1 MTSDE
6 RAKLIDLYAEGYD
19 AVVAA
24 LAGID
29 DEGMEA
35 REAPGEWSVRQII
48 HHLGDSEMAAAFN
61 LRLMLAQENPLLQG
75 YDHEAFARDLH
86 LGLPVDGSMA
96 AFRGARAATLPLLR
110 SLSDA
115 DWRRTGAR
123 ADGQSHDVE
132 TWLSWYGGHGH
143 DHAEQIRRSRA
154 AR

>member
-6 RAKLIDLYAEGYD
+6 RENLINVYAQGYD
-19 AVVAA
+19 VIVAA

-29 DEGMEA
+29 ERGMEM
-35 REAPGEWSVRQII
+35 REAPGEWSVREII

-61 LRLMLAQENPLLQG
+61 LRLMLAQDNPSLQG
-75 YDHEAFARDLH
+75 YDHEVFARNLH
-86 LGLPVDGSMA
+86 QGFPVEGSMA
-96 AFRGARAATLPLLR
+96 AFKGAREATLPLLR

-115 DWRRTGAR
+115 DWRRSGIR

-132 TWLSWYGGHGH
+132 TWLSWYGDHAH
-143 DHAEQIRRSRA
+143 DHAEQIRRARA